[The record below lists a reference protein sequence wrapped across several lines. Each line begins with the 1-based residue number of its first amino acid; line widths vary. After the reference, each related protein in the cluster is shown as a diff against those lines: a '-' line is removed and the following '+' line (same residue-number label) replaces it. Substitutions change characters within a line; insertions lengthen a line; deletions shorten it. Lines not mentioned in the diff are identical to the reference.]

1 MKGVTMLVQ
10 RELIKEFL
18 LANSKI
24 STWEAIKKFR
34 ITRLGAH
41 IYELRRRG
49 MSIRVE
55 RKRNAKTG
63 TWYAEYSVTQEGK

>member
-1 MKGVTMLVQ
+1 MLAQ

-24 STWEAIKKFR
+24 SSWEAIKKFR

-41 IYELRRRG
+41 IYELKRRG
-49 MSIRVE
+49 MNIRVE
-55 RKRNAKTG
+55 RKRNARTG
-63 TWYAEYSVTQEGK
+63 TWFVAYSVAKEVD